1 MTDGA
6 IHEVSRAVGGLQ
18 SDIKSMAQSIENL
31 NRIWGERERDASKQR
46 RAVHD
51 KLDET
56 RNDVTKL
63 TACVAR
69 LASEIAEIKPAV
81 NEFKAARQRQ
91 IGAQRMGKMVWMA
104 FIAIAGAIGGAIVHF
119 FGR

>member
-1 MTDGA
+1 VTDGA
-6 IHEVSRAVGGLQ
+6 IHEVSRAVGSLQ
-18 SDIKSMAQSIENL
+18 SDIKSMASSIETL
-31 NRIWGERERDASKQR
+31 NRTWSVRERDASSQR

-63 TACVAR
+63 TACVER
-69 LASEIAEIKPAV
+69 LASEVADLKPAV
-81 NEFKAARQRQ
+81 AEFKAARQRQ
-91 IGAQRMGKMVWMA
+91 VGAQRMGKMVWVA
-104 FIAIAGAIGGAIVHF
+104 FLGIAGAIGGAVVHF